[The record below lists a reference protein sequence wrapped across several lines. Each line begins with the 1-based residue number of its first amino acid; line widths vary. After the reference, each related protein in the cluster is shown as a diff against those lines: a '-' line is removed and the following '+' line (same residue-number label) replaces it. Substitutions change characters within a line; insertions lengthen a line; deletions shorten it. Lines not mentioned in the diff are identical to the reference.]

1 MKIKLAIL
9 DGDAGYLERLS
20 SHFAARYAGR
30 LEVYA
35 FTGWEAARE
44 CFANTRIDVFLAGE
58 SFDIHD
64 GMVPKRC
71 GFAYLTNSPGAA
83 AVSGARAVCKYQKAE
98 ALYRQVLEIFD
109 SACGLA
115 DGGGGAGIG
124 TRVVVFTAAS
134 GGTGCSTAAAAC
146 AMCLSRAGHAALY
159 LNLEPLGDSGAFF
172 TGDGQSDFSDVIFAI
187 KSGTAN
193 LPLKLEIGA
202 RRDSSGVFF
211 FAPPRT
217 ALDLLELDEGDID
230 ELMARLRDSGAYEYV
245 VADAPLSAGRPAMRL
260 LRHAQAAVFVS
271 DGSRMSN
278 GKLAAAMRVLEI
290 MENREDGARV
300 PPAYIFY
307 NKYSGKTSSSDSYEG
322 VRVLGGAPRY
332 EGADTGRIARIL
344 SESGAFDALAEEA
357 EESRTAGARRGQYG
371 V

>member
-9 DGDAGYLERLS
+9 DGDGGYLDRLS
-20 SHFAARYAGR
+20 SFFAARYAGR

-44 CFANTRIDVFLAGE
+44 CLANSRIDVFLAGE
-58 SFDIHD
+58 SFDIRD
-64 GMVPKRC
+64 DMLPKRC
-71 GFAYLTNSPGAA
+71 GFAYLTNSPGMA
-83 AVSGARAVCKYQKAE
+83 AVNGVRAVCKYQKAE
-98 ALYRQVLEIFD
+98 ELYRQVLEIFD
-109 SACGLA
+109 SSCGA
-115 DGGGGAGIG
+115 AGGRGGAGAG
-124 TRVVVFTAAS
+124 QRVILFTSAS
-134 GGTGCSTAAAAC
+134 GGTGCSAGAAAC
-146 AMCLSRAGHAALY
+146 AARFARAGRAVMY

-172 TGDGQSDFSDVIFAI
+172 AGEGRSDLSDVIFAL
-187 KSGTAN
+187 KSGAAN

-217 ALDLLELDEGDID
+217 ALDLFELDEDDID
-230 ELMARLRDSGAYEYV
+230 ALMARLREAGAYEYV
-245 VADAPLSAGRPAMRL
+245 VADAPLSAGRIAMRL
-260 LRHAQAAVFVS
+260 LRHAQSVVFVS

-278 GKLAAAMRVLEI
+278 GKLAAALRVLEI

-307 NKYSGKTSSSDSYEG
+307 NRYSGKTSSSENYEG

-332 EGADTGRIARIL
+332 EGADTARIVRTL
-344 SESGAFDALAEEA
+344 SESDAFDALAADMDEA
-357 EESRTAGARRGQYG
+357 PAGAAGRGQYG